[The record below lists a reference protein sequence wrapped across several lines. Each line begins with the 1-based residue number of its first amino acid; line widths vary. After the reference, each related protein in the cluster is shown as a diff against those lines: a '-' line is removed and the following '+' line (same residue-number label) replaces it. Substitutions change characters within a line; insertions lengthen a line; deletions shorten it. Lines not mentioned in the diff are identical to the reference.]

1 MHREFVDLYNRELA
15 LFYEHAEEFAQEY
28 PGIADR
34 LGGMTRDQSDPMFSA
49 LLQGAAF
56 LAARVQLKIKH
67 EFPEFTNNLIEQLLP
82 GFLAPIPSAMLAKV
96 EPVFGDPALRNGR
109 TIKRGAFLDAVYRV
123 RDKNL
128 PYDEQDKG
136 GPYRER
142 DKNVSCRYT
151 LSSDLTI
158 WPFELTRAEYHATP
172 GPLHAAGLE
181 GDFRAG
187 LRLTLRV
194 RATQRLEDEV
204 SDEAAREDPTSL
216 FAGCPISSL
225 PVHLIG
231 AEADAS
237 MLYEQIFGRRTG
249 IHLRHLD
256 IFGNPVFIDMD
267 SARIEPVGFGDD
279 ETLLP
284 YDPRLFRGFSLLQEY
299 FTFPRKFLGFRLATT
314 RPELFPAPAREIDLI
329 LTFSEPS
336 PRLAAAVDAGMFAL
350 YAAPAI
356 NLFPK
361 TADRVPVSASQH
373 EYQIVPD
380 RSHPLDFEPHTM
392 LEVYAHYAGHSR
404 RERLAPLYASPS
416 DFQSTRS
423 LLHYTIRRLARRRMA
438 TERRHSDRA
447 SDYIGTEMF
456 ISLGQPDP
464 ASAQDQIQELSV
476 RALCSNRHLADQLP
490 VGKGG
495 ADFTFAEDTSLIVVC
510 AGGAPTRP
518 KESLLNRKNAPGPTA
533 WRLINMLSLNHL
545 GLTRADGEALRE
557 ILALFA
563 DLGNAV
569 VERRIRSLRS
579 VSTRPVVR
587 RVKNRFG
594 VGAARGI
601 EVTVSFEEKSF
612 EGGGVFLLGA
622 VLEHF
627 LAEYAALNHFTQTVV
642 STVERGEI
650 ARWPARAGSRRPL

>member
-15 LFYEHAEEFAQEY
+15 LFYEHAQEFAQEY

-34 LGGMTRDQSDPMFSA
+34 LGGLTRDRSDPMFSA

-82 GFLAPIPSAMLAKV
+82 GFLAPTPSALLAKI
-96 EPVFGDPALRNGR
+96 EPVFGDPGLRDGR
-109 TIKRGAFLDAVYRV
+109 TIKRGAFLDAI
-123 RDKNL
+123 
-128 PYDEQDKG
+128 
-136 GPYRER
+136 YRER
-142 DKNVSCRYT
+142 DKNISCRYT
-151 LSSDLTI
+151 LCSDLTI
-158 WPFELTRAEYHATP
+158 WPFELTKAEYHATP
-172 GPLHAAGLE
+172 GPLHALGLD

-187 LRLTLRV
+187 LRLTLRL
-194 RATQRLEDEV
+194 RATPRVEDEV
-204 SDEAAREDPTSL
+204 SEEAAREDPASL
-216 FAGCPISSL
+216 FAGCPVSSI
-225 PVHLIG
+225 PIHLVG

-237 MLYEQIFGRRTG
+237 LLYEQIFARRTG

-256 IFGNPVFIDMD
+256 QFGNPTFIDMGP
-267 SARIEPVGFGDD
+267 ARIDQLGFGDD

-299 FTFPRKFLGFRLATT
+299 FIFPRKFLGFRLATE
-314 RPELFPAPAREIDLI
+314 RRELFPAPVREIDLI
-329 LTFSEPS
+329 LTFNEAS
-336 PRLAAAVDAGMFAL
+336 PRLAAAVDASMFAL
-350 YAAPAI
+350 YAAPAV

-361 TADRVPVSASQH
+361 TTDRVPVSSSQYEH
-373 EYQIVPD
+373 LIVPD
-380 RSHPLDFEPHTM
+380 RSHPVDFEPHTV
-392 LEVYAHYAGHSR
+392 LDVYAHYAGHSR

-416 DFQSTRS
+416 DFESSQ
-423 LLHYTIRRLARRRMA
+423 LPLHYTIRRLPRRRTA
-438 TERRHSDRA
+438 NERRFGST

-456 ISLGQPDP
+456 ISISQPE
-464 ASAQDQIQELSV
+464 SVGEQERIQELSV

-495 ADFTFAEDTSLIVVC
+495 ADFTFSDDTSLVVVC
-510 AGGAPTRP
+510 AAGPTRP
-518 KESLLNRKNAPGPTA
+518 REPLLHRKNESGQTA

-545 GLTRADGEALRE
+545 GLARADGEALRE
-557 ILALFA
+557 TLALFA
-563 DLGNAV
+563 DV
-569 VERRIRSLRS
+569 TDPIVERRIRSLRG

-612 EGGGVFLLGA
+612 EGSGVFLLGA
-622 VLEHF
+622 VLDHF

-642 STVERGEI
+642 TTVERGEI
-650 ARWPARAGSRRPL
+650 ARWPARSGSRRPL

>member
-15 LFYEHAEEFAQEY
+15 LFYEHAQEFAQEY

-34 LGGMTRDQSDPMFSA
+34 LGGMTQERSDPMFSA

-82 GFLAPIPSAMLAKV
+82 GFLAPTPSAMLAKV
-96 EPVFGDPALRNGR
+96 EPVFGDPALRGGR
-109 TIKRGAFLDAVYRV
+109 TIKRGAFLDAI
-123 RDKNL
+123 
-128 PYDEQDKG
+128 
-136 GPYRER
+136 YRER
-142 DKNVSCRYT
+142 DKNISCRYT
-151 LSSDLTI
+151 LCSDLTL
-158 WPFELTRAEYHATP
+158 WPFELTKAEYHATP
-172 GPLHAAGLE
+172 GPLHALGLE

-187 LRLTLRV
+187 LRLTLRL
-194 RATQRLEDEV
+194 RATQRVEDEV
-204 SDEAAREDPTSL
+204 SDEASREDPASL
-216 FAGCPISSL
+216 FAGCPVSSF
-225 PVHLIG
+225 PIHLVG

-237 MLYEQIFGRRTG
+237 MLYEQIFARRTG

-256 IFGNPVFIDMD
+256 GFGDPTIIDMGGV
-267 SARIEPVGFGDD
+267 RIEQVGFGDD

-299 FTFPRKFLGFRLATT
+299 FTFPRKFLGFRLATA
-314 RPELFPAPAREIDLI
+314 RRKLFPVPAREIDLI

-336 PRLAAAVDAGMFAL
+336 PRLAAAVNAGMFAL
-350 YAAPAI
+350 YAAPAV

-361 TADRVPVSASQH
+361 TADRVPVASSQH

-380 RSHPLDFEPHTM
+380 RSHPLDFEPHTV
-392 LEVYAHYAGHSR
+392 LDVYAHYAGHSR

-416 DFQSTRS
+416 DFESTRS
-423 LLHYTIRRLARRRMA
+423 PLHYTIRRLARRRTSA
-438 TERRHSDRA
+438 ERRFGST

-456 ISLGQPDP
+456 VSLSQPESISE
-464 ASAQDQIQELSV
+464 QDRIQELSV

-495 ADFTFAEDTSLIVVC
+495 ADFTFAEDTSLVVIC
-510 AGGAPTRP
+510 AGGPPTRP
-518 KESLLNRKNAPGPTA
+518 KEPLLHRKNESGPTA

-557 ILALFA
+557 TLALFA
-563 DLGNAV
+563 DLGDTV

-642 STVERGEI
+642 TTVERGEV

>member
-15 LFYEHAEEFAQEY
+15 LFYEQAQEFAQEY

-34 LGGMTRDQSDPMFSA
+34 LGGMSRDRSDPMFAA

-82 GFLAPIPSAMLAKV
+82 GFLAPTPSAMLAKV
-96 EPVFGDPALRNGR
+96 EPVFGDAALREGR
-109 TIKRGAFLDAVYRV
+109 TIKRGAFLDAI
-123 RDKNL
+123 
-128 PYDEQDKG
+128 
-136 GPYRER
+136 YRER

-151 LSSDLTI
+151 LCSDLSI
-158 WPFELTRAEYHATP
+158 WPFELIKAEYHATP
-172 GPLHAAGLE
+172 GPLHALGLE

-194 RATQRLEDEV
+194 RTKPRIEDEV
-204 SDEAAREDPTSL
+204 SDEAARQDPTSL
-216 FAGCPISSL
+216 FAGCRVTSFPI
-225 PVHLIG
+225 HLVG

-237 MLYEQIFGRRTG
+237 MLYEQIFARRTG
-249 IHLRHLD
+249 VHLRHLD
-256 IFGNPVFIDMD
+256 AFGDPAFIDMGGV
-267 SARIEPVGFGDD
+267 RVEQVGFGDD

-284 YDPRLFRGFSLLQEY
+284 YDPRLFRGFSLLHEY
-299 FTFPRKFLGFRLATT
+299 FTFPRKFLGFRLVTD
-314 RPELFPAPAREIDLI
+314 RRELFPAAARDVDLI

-336 PRLAAAVDAGMFAL
+336 PRLAAAVDANMFAL

-361 TADRVPVSASQH
+361 STDRVPITPSRH
-373 EYQIVPD
+373 EYHIVPD
-380 RSHPLDFEPHTM
+380 RSHPLDFEPHT
-392 LEVYAHYAGHSR
+392 LLDVHAHYAGQATK
-404 RERLAPLYASPS
+404 ERLTPLYASPS
-416 DFQSTRS
+416 DFESAQS
-423 LLHYTIRRLARRRMA
+423 LLHYTVRRLPRRRSSS
-438 TERRHSDRA
+438 ERRFGAS

-456 ISLGQPDP
+456 ISIGLPDT
-464 ASAQDQIQELSV
+464 AVEQDRIQELSV

-495 ADFTFAEDTSLIVVC
+495 ADFTFANDTSLVVVC
-510 AGGAPTRP
+510 VAGPTRP
-518 KESLLNRKNAPGPTA
+518 KEPLLQRKNESGPTA

-557 ILALFA
+557 TLSLFA
-563 DLGNAV
+563 DLNDTM

-579 VSTRPVVR
+579 IATRPVVR

-601 EVTVSFEEKSF
+601 EVSLAFEEKSF
-612 EGGGVFLLGA
+612 EGSGVFLLGA
-622 VLEHF
+622 VLERF

-642 STVERGEI
+642 TTVERGEI
-650 ARWPARAGSRRPL
+650 ARWPARSGSRRPL

>member
-1 MHREFVDLYNRELA
+1 MHREFVDLYNQELA
-15 LFYEHAEEFAQEY
+15 LFYEHAQEFAQEY

-34 LGGMTRDQSDPMFSA
+34 LGGMTQERSDPMFSA

-82 GFLAPIPSAMLAKV
+82 GFLAPTPSAMLAKV
-96 EPVFGDPALRNGR
+96 EPVFGDPALRGGR
-109 TIKRGAFLDAVYRV
+109 TIKRGAFLDAI
-123 RDKNL
+123 
-128 PYDEQDKG
+128 
-136 GPYRER
+136 YRER
-142 DKNVSCRYT
+142 DKNISCRYT
-151 LSSDLTI
+151 LCSDLTL
-158 WPFELTRAEYHATP
+158 WPFELTKAEYHATP
-172 GPLHAAGLE
+172 GPLHALGLE

-187 LRLTLRV
+187 LRLTLRL
-194 RATQRLEDEV
+194 RATQRVEDEV
-204 SDEAAREDPTSL
+204 SDEASREDPASL
-216 FAGCPISSL
+216 FSGCPVSSI
-225 PVHLIG
+225 PIHLVG

-237 MLYEQIFGRRTG
+237 MLYEQIFARRTG

-256 IFGNPVFIDMD
+256 GFGDPTFIDMGGV
-267 SARIEPVGFGDD
+267 RIEQVGFGDD

-299 FTFPRKFLGFRLATT
+299 FTFPRKFLGFRLATE
-314 RPELFPAPAREIDLI
+314 RRELFPVPAREIDLF

-336 PRLAAAVDAGMFAL
+336 PRLAAAVDNGMFAL
-350 YAAPAI
+350 YAAPAV

-361 TADRVPVSASQH
+361 TADRVPVASSQH

-380 RSHPLDFEPHTM
+380 RSHPLDFEPHTV
-392 LEVYAHYAGHSR
+392 LDVYAHYAGHSR

-416 DFQSTRS
+416 DFESTRS
-423 LLHYTIRRLARRRMA
+423 PLHYTIRRLARRRTS
-438 TERRHSDRA
+438 TERRFGST
-447 SDYIGTEMF
+447 SDYVGTEMF
-456 ISLGQPDP
+456 VSLSQPGSISE
-464 ASAQDQIQELSV
+464 QDRIQELSV

-495 ADFTFAEDTSLIVVC
+495 ADFTFAEDTSLVVTC
-510 AGGAPTRP
+510 AGGPPTRP
-518 KESLLNRKNAPGPTA
+518 KEPLLHRKNESGPTA

-557 ILALFA
+557 TLALFA
-563 DLGNAV
+563 DLGDTV

-627 LAEYAALNHFTQTVV
+627 LAEYAALNHFTQTIVI
-642 STVERGEI
+642 TIERGEI

>member
-15 LFYEHAEEFAQEY
+15 LFYEHAQEFAQEY

-34 LGGMTRDQSDPMFSA
+34 LGGMTRDHSDPMFAA

-82 GFLAPIPSAMLAKV
+82 GFLAPTPSAMLAKV
-96 EPVFGDPALRNGR
+96 EPVFGDPALRDGR
-109 TIKRGAFLDAVYRV
+109 TIKRGAFLDAI
-123 RDKNL
+123 
-128 PYDEQDKG
+128 
-136 GPYRER
+136 YRER
-142 DKNVSCRYT
+142 DKNISCRYT
-151 LSSDLTI
+151 LCSDLTI

-172 GPLHAAGLE
+172 GPLHALGLE

-187 LRLTLRV
+187 LRLTLRL
-194 RATQRLEDEV
+194 RATQRVQDEV
-204 SDEAAREDPTSL
+204 SDEASREDPTSL
-216 FAGCPISSL
+216 FAGCPISSF
-225 PVHLIG
+225 PIHLVG
-231 AEADAS
+231 AEADAAT
-237 MLYEQIFGRRTG
+237 LYEQIFGRRTG

-256 IFGNPVFIDMD
+256 SFGDPRFIDM
-267 SARIEPVGFGDD
+267 RGTQIEQVGFGDD

-299 FTFPRKFLGFRLATT
+299 FTFPRKFLGFRLATEK
-314 RPELFPAPAREIDLI
+314 RELFPVPAREIDLI

-336 PRLAAAVDAGMFAL
+336 PRLATAVDASMFAF
-350 YAAPAI
+350 YAAPAV

-361 TADRVPVSASQH
+361 TADRVPVVSSQH

-380 RSHPLDFEPHTM
+380 RSHPLDFEPHTV
-392 LEVYAHYAGHSR
+392 LDVYAHHAGHSR
-404 RERLAPLYASPS
+404 RERLAPLYAAPS
-416 DFQSTRS
+416 DLESRQSP
-423 LLHYTIRRLARRRMA
+423 LHYTIRRLARRRTSA
-438 TERRHSDRA
+438 ERRFGST
-447 SDYIGTEMF
+447 SDYVGTEIF
-456 ISLGQPDP
+456 ISLSQPDQ
-464 ASAQDQIQELSV
+464 AAEQDRIQELSV

-495 ADFTFAEDTSLIVVC
+495 ADFTFAEDTSLAVIC
-510 AGGAPTRP
+510 AGEPPTRP
-518 KESLLNRKNAPGPTA
+518 KEPLLQRKNASGPTA

-545 GLTRADGEALRE
+545 GLTRSDGEALRE
-557 ILALFA
+557 TLALFA
-563 DLGNAV
+563 DLGDTV

-579 VSTRPVVR
+579 ISTRPVVR
-587 RVKNRFG
+587 RVKSRFG

-622 VLEHF
+622 VLERF

>member
-34 LGGMTRDQSDPMFSA
+34 LGGMTRDRSDPMFSA

-56 LAARVQLKIKH
+56 LAARVQLKIRH

-82 GFLAPIPSAMLAKV
+82 GFLAPAPSAMLARV
-96 EPVFGDPALRNGR
+96 EPVFGDPALREGR
-109 TIKRGAFLDAVYRV
+109 TIRRGAFLDAI
-123 RDKNL
+123 
-128 PYDEQDKG
+128 
-136 GPYRER
+136 YRER
-142 DKNVSCRYT
+142 DQNVSCRYT
-151 LSSDLTI
+151 LCSDLTI
-158 WPFELTRAEYHATP
+158 WPFELTRAEYLASP
-172 GPLHAAGLE
+172 GPLHALGLE

-187 LRLTLRV
+187 LRLTLRL
-194 RATQRLEDEV
+194 RATPRVEDEV
-204 SDEAAREDPTSL
+204 SEEASREDPTGL
-216 FAGCPISSL
+216 FAGCPVSAL
-225 PVHLIG
+225 PIHLVG
-231 AEADAS
+231 AEGDAS

-256 IFGNPVFIDMD
+256 PFGDAKFTDMG
-267 SARIEPVGFGDD
+267 ATRIEQVGFGDD

-299 FTFPRKFLGFRLATT
+299 FMFPRKFLGFRVATT
-314 RPELFPAPAREIDLI
+314 RRELFPVPAREIDLI

-350 YAAPAI
+350 YAAPAV

-361 TADRVPVSASQH
+361 TADRVPVASSRH
-373 EYQIVPD
+373 EHQIVPD
-380 RSHPLDFEPHTM
+380 RSHPLDFEPHTV
-392 LEVYAHYAGHSR
+392 LDVYAHYAGHSR
-404 RERLAPLYASPS
+404 RERLAPLYAPPS
-416 DFQSTRS
+416 DLESPR
-423 LLHYTIRRLARRRMA
+423 LPLHYTIRRLARRRTS
-438 TERRHSDRA
+438 TERRFGSP
-447 SDYIGTEMF
+447 SDYVGTEMF
-456 ISLGQPDP
+456 ISLGQSGSD
-464 ASAQDQIQELSV
+464 SGQDRIQELSV

-495 ADFTFAEDTSLIVVC
+495 ADFTFAEDTSLVVVC
-510 AGGAPTRP
+510 AGGPPTRP
-518 KESLLNRKNAPGPTA
+518 REPLLHRRSGSGPTA

-545 GLTRADGEALRE
+545 GLSRADGQALRE
-557 ILALFA
+557 TLALFA
-563 DLGNAV
+563 DPGDTV
-569 VERRIRSLRS
+569 IERRIRSLRS

-587 RVKNRFG
+587 RVKDRFG

-642 STVERGEI
+642 TTAERGEI